1 MKRSSLSRRRFVKT
15 AGILCASIA
24 GAGSLAACATE
35 TASEG
40 GSPANAA
47 ATDEKPA
54 DEAAQDPAS
63 SPEPAPEPEPQP
75 EPEPETASN
84 AGKVLVA
91 YFSYPETTENSDP
104 DNLTEEEENSAVVR
118 DGEILGNNQ
127 FMADIITRETG
138 ADTFRILTT
147 RTYPADH
154 AGLIAQA
161 QDEINAGDRP
171 DLAEPIPDLS
181 GYGTVFIGYPIWWA
195 ELPPIM
201 HSFLEQADLAGKQ
214 IYLFNSHG
222 GSGNAGTLEEIKGIL
237 ADSTVSDDN
246 FVVSRD
252 AVADSEDDIVAWV
265 RGLGF

>member
-24 GAGSLAACATE
+24 GAGSLTACATE
-35 TASEG
+35 AASES
-40 GSPANAA
+40 GSAA
-47 ATDEKPA
+47 DASAADEKPA
-54 DEAAQDPAS
+54 PESTAEPAS
-63 SPEPAPEPEPQP
+63 EPAPEPEPQP
-75 EPEPETASN
+75 EPEPEAASN
-84 AGKVLVA
+84 ASNVLVA
-91 YFSYPETTENSDP
+91 YFSYPETTESSDP

-127 FMADIITRETG
+127 FMADIIARETG

-222 GSGNAGTLEEIKGIL
+222 GSGNAGTLEEIEGIL
-237 ADSTVSDDN
+237 ADSAVSDDN

-265 RGLGF
+265 HSLGF

>member
-24 GAGSLAACATE
+24 GAGSLTACATE
-35 TASEG
+35 AASES
-40 GSPANAA
+40 GSAA
-47 ATDEKPA
+47 GASVADEKPA
-54 DEAAQDPAS
+54 PEPAS
-63 SPEPAPEPEPQP
+63 EPAPEPEPQLESQP

-91 YFSYPETTENSDP
+91 YFSYPETTESSDP

-127 FMADIITRETG
+127 FMADIIARETG

-181 GYGTVFIGYPIWWA
+181 GYDTVFIGYPIWWA

-201 HSFLEQADLAGKQ
+201 HSFLEQADLTGKQ

-237 ADSTVSDDN
+237 ADSAVSDDN

-265 RGLGF
+265 HGLGF

>member
-35 TASEG
+35 AASE
-40 GSPANAA
+40 SSSAA
-47 ATDEKPA
+47 DASAADEKPA
-54 DEAAQDPAS
+54 PESTAEPAS
-63 SPEPAPEPEPQP
+63 EPAPEPEPQP

-127 FMADIITRETG
+127 FMADIIARETG

-201 HSFLEQADLAGKQ
+201 HSFLKQADLAGKQ

-237 ADSTVSDDN
+237 ADSAVSDDN

-265 RGLGF
+265 HDLGF

>member
-35 TASEG
+35 AASES
-40 GSPANAA
+40 GSAA
-47 ATDEKPA
+47 DEKPA
-54 DEAAQDPAS
+54 PAS
-63 SPEPAPEPEPQP
+63 AAEPSSEPAPEPEPQP
-75 EPEPETASN
+75 DPEPETT
-84 AGKVLVA
+84 AGAGNVLVA
-91 YFSYPETTENSDP
+91 YFSYPETTEDSDP

-127 FMADIITRETG
+127 FMAGIIARETG

-161 QDEINAGDRP
+161 QEEINVGDRP

-181 GYGTVFIGYPIWWA
+181 SYDTVFIGYPIWWA

-237 ADSTVSDDN
+237 VDSTVSDDN

-252 AVADSEDDIVAWV
+252 AVADSEDDIIAWV
-265 RGLGF
+265 RSLGF

>member
-35 TASEG
+35 AASES
-40 GSPANAA
+40 GSAA
-47 ATDEKPA
+47 DASAADEK
-54 DEAAQDPAS
+54 
-63 SPEPAPEPEPQP
+63 PAPEPEPQP

-84 AGKVLVA
+84 AGEALVA

-127 FMADIITRETG
+127 FMADIIARETG

-181 GYGTVFIGYPIWWA
+181 SYDTVFIGYPIWWA

-237 ADSTVSDDN
+237 ADSTVSYDN

-265 RGLGF
+265 HSLGF

>member
-35 TASEG
+35 AASES
-40 GSPANAA
+40 GSAA
-47 ATDEKPA
+47 DASAADEK
-54 DEAAQDPAS
+54 
-63 SPEPAPEPEPQP
+63 PAPEPEPQP

-127 FMADIITRETG
+127 FMADIIARETG

-237 ADSTVSDDN
+237 DDSAVSDDN

-265 RGLGF
+265 HGLGF

>member
-40 GSPANAA
+40 SSPADVA

-54 DEAAQDPAS
+54 DEAAQDPAN

-75 EPEPETASN
+75 KPEPEATSN
-84 AGKVLVA
+84 AGNVLVA
-91 YFSYPETTENSDP
+91 YFSYPETTEESDP
-104 DNLTEEEENSAVVR
+104 DNLTEEEENSAVVH

-127 FMADIITRETG
+127 FMADIIARETG

-161 QDEINAGDRP
+161 QEEINVGDRP

-181 GYGTVFIGYPIWWA
+181 SYDTVFIGYPIWWA

-201 HSFLEQADLAGKQ
+201 HSFLEQADLTGKQ

>member
-35 TASEG
+35 AASES
-40 GSPANAA
+40 GSAA
-47 ATDEKPA
+47 DEKPA
-54 DEAAQDPAS
+54 PAS
-63 SPEPAPEPEPQP
+63 AAEPSSEPAPEPEPQP
-75 EPEPETASN
+75 DPEPETT
-84 AGKVLVA
+84 AGAGNVLVA
-91 YFSYPETTENSDP
+91 YFSYPETTEDSDP

-127 FMADIITRETG
+127 FMAGIIARETG

-161 QDEINAGDRP
+161 QEEINVGDRP

-181 GYGTVFIGYPIWWA
+181 SYDTVFIGYPIWWA

-237 ADSTVSDDN
+237 VDSTVSDDN

-252 AVADSEDDIVAWV
+252 AVADSEDDIIAWV
-265 RGLGF
+265 HSLGF